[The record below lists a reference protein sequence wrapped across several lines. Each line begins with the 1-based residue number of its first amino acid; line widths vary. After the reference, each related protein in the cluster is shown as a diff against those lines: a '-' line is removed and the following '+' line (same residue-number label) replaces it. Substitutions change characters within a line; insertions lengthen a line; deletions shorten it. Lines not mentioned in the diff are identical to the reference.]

1 MFIGVRISAM
11 NNSPVVVVTGSSSGI
26 GKATAIKFAQHHYR
40 ISLSGRN
47 EDALAEVVK
56 ECEVA
61 GAQAVTTTIGD
72 LRDSSVARDL
82 VEHTIKEFGQLDV
95 LVNSAGILVTG
106 SVEDVIQLTKF
117 AIPHIIKQQ
126 GAIVNVSS
134 VAGPRPFADVAF
146 YCMSKAALDQFTK
159 CLSLE
164 LAPHNVRVNSVNP
177 GVIVSNIHK
186 RAGMNDAE
194 YKEVKM
200 EFLFFE
206 HRLFSSWKKE
216 NELTRWVA
224 LEHPMKLPMES
235 TSWRQK
241 NHRLQLDICFSKTA
255 VVI

>member
-1 MFIGVRISAM
+1 MS
-11 NNSPVVVVTGSSSGI
+11 NSPVVIITGSSSGI
-26 GKATAIKFAQHHYR
+26 GKATAIKFAKQHYR
-40 ISLSGRN
+40 ISLSGRD
-47 EDALAEVVK
+47 EDAIAEVVK
-56 ECEVA
+56 ECEAA
-61 GAQAVTTTIGD
+61 GAQGVTTTMGD

-106 SVEDVIQLTKF
+106 SVEECDMKNYDKVFDVNVRSVIQLTKF

-134 VAGPRPFADVAF
+134 VAGPCPFADVTF

-194 YKEVKM
+194 YKE
-200 EFLFFE
+200 FLEKGKRTHALGRVGTSDEVANGIYFFGIK
-206 HRLFSSWKKE
+206 R
-216 NELTRWVA
+216 
-224 LEHPMKLPMES
+224 
-235 TSWRQK
+235 
-241 NHRLQLDICFSKTA
+241 I
-255 VVI
+255 VVHNWTFAFPRRRS